1 MKGARGADRVHLGTY
16 RASYRLEY
24 NDSNLSIY
32 RKYKV
37 FSDRCFC
44 CLYKGFS
51 VMLSGVFSGISRLSA
66 KRFWVGLH
74 RSTNLI

>member
-51 VMLSGVFSGISRLSA
+51 VMLSGVFWEFQDFRRKDSGSGCIDL
-66 KRFWVGLH
+66 
-74 RSTNLI
+74 LI